1 MDALYQLVADTKA
14 LIESI
19 PPDSIVSRTFHK
31 DEHLRAIVFGFDRGQ
46 ELSEHTSAYAAI
58 IQIISGEAS
67 VTAGG
72 DRHELQAGSWLYMT
86 PKLKHSGVAK
96 TPLVMLLTMFG
107 GE

>member
-1 MDALYQLVADTKA
+1 MARADSAHGERKLEPWT
-14 LIESI
+14 
-19 PPDSIVSRTFHK
+19 PYTNWWR
-31 DEHLRAIVFGFDRGQ
+31 
-46 ELSEHTSAYAAI
+46 LSEHTSAYAAI

-86 PKLKHSGVAK
+86 PKLKHSVVAK